1 VIYIFDYGAPVGLRV
16 ALNNPEKIRGI
27 ISQNGNAYL
36 EGLSA
41 GWSGFQKYWQEPT
54 SENRESLREFISIRV
69 TRFQYEH
76 GVTDSSL
83 IAPETYTLDQ
93 HFLDQPEH
101 VDIQLDLILDYR
113 TNVAMY
119 PKFQAYFREYKPPV
133 LAVWGN
139 KDPYFLP
146 AGAEGY
152 KKDNPDAIV
161 KFYDTGHFAL
171 ETHGEEIGNEIWEFL
186 ENLTG

>member
-1 VIYIFDYGAPVGLRV
+1 M
-16 ALNNPEKIRGI
+16 
-27 ISQNGNAYL
+27 
-36 EGLSA
+36 
-41 GWSGFQKYWQEPT
+41 
-54 SENRESLREFISIRV
+54 SIHV

-76 GVTDSSL
+76 GVSDTSL
-83 IAPETYTLDQ
+83 ISPDTYTFDQ

-119 PKFQAYFREYKPPV
+119 PQFQKYFRTMRPPV

-139 KDPYFLP
+139 QDPYFLP

-171 ETHGEEIGNEIWEFL
+171 ETHAEEIGEDVLNFL
-186 ENLTG
+186 NTLN